1 MIIVNSPE
9 HQDIV
14 KKSQASVGVFTN
26 YLEDVLKPALIRADW
41 RELEQL
47 DIGFDANGN
56 SLGKIGSDRWEL
68 ADFFH
73 PNDKSKKVPLIFTDN
88 KQVIERN
95 IKNELKV
102 LMLTMLWVSPHDY
115 SLETCYDSL
124 TTLKHFT
131 KPILAEQANS
141 FSYLTDELLAEWV
154 DAENTGINFKSG
166 TTYKALNK
174 LVIEKSLLPFDI
186 NIEGTLTA
194 KDFNA
199 NVNESE
205 QKMVIPQRIYSC
217 LLNHCSQEVERLYP
231 LRDEIQKLSS
241 SLVEHKKKQLKRYA
255 KYIHEKEVVDY
266 LDGASKNNIAFKKAF
281 EALNSPSENDVNQ
294 LVKRYTPSIRNR
306 FPNAIPYSVVFEN
319 KKITSLSEIEAILS
333 EYTSTCSVLAMALSG
348 MRTDEF
354 YRLHTTNGCANK
366 VIQRQTIYW
375 FNADLSKIK
384 KGSQVRQDTFVTTED
399 GMKAFEV
406 LNAIH
411 KPLRESCPV
420 SEREFFHTYRG
431 CFSSVTKT
439 ALAINITR
447 WVKVNFESELVLTA
461 DDVRDL
467 QVSDPIQELS
477 VGDAFEFTP
486 HELRRSFAYYLIGY
500 ELLSFPQLKQQFS
513 HFSLAMTRYYAANA
527 SKFQALLKSK
537 KSLCSEVNQERI
549 TKKAE
554 LYLKIYER
562 LANNE
567 RMAGGKGKSFV
578 EKRLKDDKNLF
589 TERKANDLLT
599 LGYWKDKL
607 KTGGRHIHVI
617 APGMYCT
624 SVNCSLRTEVSL
636 IDCVDCEN
644 DIIVDAVFA
653 EAKRKEAEESMHYD
667 ILHDELTPQSA
678 TECEMKITAAE
689 QIMTDLG
696 IDFEPVIYPQE
707 VSDILIKWETEN
719 A

>member
-1 MIIVNSPE
+1 MIITHSPE
-9 HQDIV
+9 HQEVI
-14 KKSQASVGVFTN
+14 KQSQTSVGAFTN
-26 YLEDVLKPALIRADW
+26 YLEDVLKPALLSADW
-41 RELEQL
+41 RKLEQL

-56 SLGKIGSDRWEL
+56 SLGKISSDRWEL
-68 ADFFH
+68 FDFFH
-73 PNDKSKKVPLIFTDN
+73 PNDKSKKKALVFTDN
-88 KQVIERN
+88 EQVIEHN
-95 IKNELKV
+95 LKNELKV

-115 SLETCYDSL
+115 SLHSCYKYL
-124 TTLKHFT
+124 NELKHFT
-131 KPILAEQANS
+131 KPILAEQANT
-141 FSYLTDELLAEWV
+141 FSHLTDERLAQWIE
-154 DAENTGINFKSG
+154 ACNTGIKFK
-166 TTYKALNK
+166 TPKPYNALNK

-186 NIEGTLTA
+186 NIEGTLVA
-194 KDFNA
+194 KDFS
-199 NVNESE
+199 VSLDESM
-205 QKMVIPQRIYSC
+205 QKMVIPQRIYSF

-231 LRDEIQKLSS
+231 LRDEIKKLSI
-241 SLVEHKKKQLKRYA
+241 SLVEYKKKQLKRYA
-255 KYIHEKEVVDY
+255 KCIHEKGAVVY
-266 LDGASKNNIAFKKAF
+266 LQGESKNNIAFKKAF
-281 EALNSPSENDVNQ
+281 EALKTPTESLVYQLVRCFSPSI
-294 LVKRYTPSIRNR
+294 SSG
-306 FPNAIPYSVVFEN
+306 FSNATPYSVVFEN
-319 KKITSLSEIEAILS
+319 KEITSMKEAALILS
-333 EYTSTCSVLAMALSG
+333 EYTSTCSVLAIALSG

-354 YRLHTTNGCANK
+354 HRLHTINGCGSK
-366 VIQRQTIYW
+366 VIQGQTIY
-375 FNADLSKIK
+375 FLNADLSKIK
-384 KGSQVRQDTFVTTED
+384 KGSQARQDTFVTTEA

-411 KPLRESCPV
+411 KPLRLSCPV
-420 SEREFFHTYRG
+420 GEREFFHIYSG
-431 CFSSVTKT
+431 GFSSVAKT
-439 ALAINITR
+439 GLSQNISF
-447 WVKVNFESELVLTA
+447 WIEGKFASGLVLTA

-467 QVSDPIQELS
+467 QVSDPSRELS
-477 VGDAFEFTP
+477 VGDTFEFTL
-486 HELRRSFAYYLIGY
+486 HQLRRSFAYYLIGY
-500 ELLSFPQLKQQFS
+500 ELLSFPLLKQQFS

-549 TKKAE
+549 TQKAA

-567 RMAGGKGKSFV
+567 RMAGGKGRSFV

-599 LGYWKDKL
+599 LAYWEDKL
-607 KTGGRHIHVI
+607 KKGGRHIHVI

-653 EAKRKEAEESMHYD
+653 EAKRKEAEEAMHYD

-678 TECEMKITAAE
+678 TECEMKISAAE
-689 QIMTDLG
+689 QIMTDLD
-696 IDFEPVIYPQE
+696 IDFEPVTYPQE